1 MLKGVM
7 GEWRVVIEEETKEYV
22 ILIST
27 VYIYPTKYNFAY
39 TTCRWGL
46 TVIFSLPEG

>member
-7 GEWRVVIEEETKEYV
+7 GEWRVLVEEETEEYV

-27 VYIYPTKYNFAY
+27 VYIYPTKYSFAY
-39 TTCRWGL
+39 TTGG
-46 TVIFSLPEG
+46 V

>member
-1 MLKGVM
+1 MFKGVR
-7 GEWRVVIEEETKEYV
+7 GEWRVLVEEETKEYV

-39 TTCRWGL
+39 TTGG
-46 TVIFSLPEG
+46 I